1 MGGRESPQVDVI
13 EKITFELNI
22 LVWGN
27 YVEENIKKDL
37 KLIDNG
43 YNKPYLKNGIH
54 KYIKDWNYYLF
65 GQDNKIGDNTFKF
78 IEESITQNKNYKN
91 MILFFTGLNDFK
103 YQDLI
108 NFYDTKEE
116 IYQSN
121 ILIITE
127 GNEIFSFEN
136 LKPRKLNKNLIKII
150 EADKKLDICIHSFN
164 SGFGIL

>member
-1 MGGRESPQVDVI
+1 
-13 EKITFELNI
+13 
-22 LVWGN
+22 
-27 YVEENIKKDL
+27 
-37 KLIDNG
+37 
-43 YNKPYLKNGIH
+43 
-54 KYIKDWNYYLF
+54 
-65 GQDNKIGDNTFKF
+65 
-78 IEESITQNKNYKN
+78 

-108 NFYDTKEE
+108 DFYDTKEE